1 MPDSSPPS
9 SELPPGSRLPA
20 DRTAED
26 GFPGSFAAAP
36 RSPTVSRAVRISRAG
51 GFWRVEAGGVDL
63 FAVRPGASAAYGPW
77 HPLGRVEPGEAFGG
91 LAPLPATL
99 DHLDILAVPLPGT
112 RLADMAWDC
121 GDGSFAAFDDWIV
134 RLSELARLPLRPR
147 DVAGLGA
154 FAGSAPAP
162 AGTTLCAARG
172 LVWLAASGPVAA
184 FGQQPV
190 DAAVPLALTG
200 RVWVRIAADCTVRAW
215 SSADLAADGLLE
227 AAAGRAVVEALTRL
241 DAELDRAVEG
251 AAAAFRGR
259 ETAARQ
265 RLKAASSHLASTL
278 HPGSAGSGDEGT
290 GDALLR
296 CCIRVAARDSIVLDA
311 RGSASPR
318 DADLDA
324 ARTIEA
330 RVERI
335 AQAARVR
342 MRRGTLS
349 EAWWKG
355 DHGSFVA
362 VRGDRPVAV
371 LRVGRGYRLVEADG
385 RGERVDAAVAADLSP
400 SVYLFYRPLPPT
412 AINGWGLLRFALKGS
427 VRELA
432 VILAAASAAALLALI
447 TPVVSGA
454 IFDTIVPRGQY
465 AQLGQVTVV
474 LAGAAIATLGFG
486 IAQALSQLRV
496 QGRLDAVVQSAVW
509 DRLLNLPV
517 SFFRDYEVGD
527 LTSRAMGINSLS
539 SQLTGATMSSLFGG
553 VFSVVSFGMMLYY
566 QWKLALI
573 GFLFAAV
580 TVGGSAVFALVQRS
594 QQREQLALRGQ
605 MSARVFQYIS
615 GIAKIRSAG
624 AESFA
629 FWDWAGR
636 FARDIGFQRRSGTIV
651 YSQTLFGTFMLLA
664 FQVLSLM
671 MFAFFLDKISMGSFV
686 AFNSAF
692 GQFFSGMS
700 SLAGAA
706 VTVYGLAPLYERTR
720 PILQAVPEI
729 DGAKLDPGELSGRI
743 TLDHV
748 SFAYPASERGG
759 TGRPILDD
767 VNLRIEP
774 GEFVAVVGASGAG
787 KSTLLRLLLGFER
800 PVQGSVSFD
809 GRDLAT
815 LDPGAVRRQLGV
827 VLQNGQILPGSIF
840 DNIVANGPFDLDD
853 AWRAARVAGLENDI
867 RAMPMGMQTMI
878 SEGAATFS
886 GGQKQRLMIA
896 RAVIRR
902 PRILFLDEATSAL
915 DNATQAQVSAALEQM
930 RTTRIVIAHRLS
942 TIVHADRIVVLDGG
956 RIVQEGRYEDLLAA
970 PGLFAA
976 LARRQTA

>member
-9 SELPPGSRLPA
+9 SELPPGGWIPAGGAAEGGLPQ
-20 DRTAED
+20 
-26 GFPGSFAAAP
+26 SFASAP
-36 RSPTVSRAVRISRAG
+36 RSPTVARAVLVSRAV

-63 FAVRPGASAAYGPW
+63 FAVRPGSSAAYGPW

-99 DHLDILAVPLPGT
+99 GHLDILAVPLPGT
-112 RLADMAWDC
+112 RLADMKRDED
-121 GDGSFAAFDDWIV
+121 DGSFAAFDDWIA
-134 RLSELARLPLRPR
+134 RLSELAHLPLRPR

-172 LVWLAASGPVAA
+172 LVWLAASGPVSA
-184 FGQQPV
+184 FGQQPI
-190 DAAVPLALTG
+190 DATVPLALTG

-215 SSADLAADGLLE
+215 TSAGLAAEGLLE
-227 AAAGRAVVEALTRL
+227 AAAGRAVADALARL

-259 ETAARQ
+259 DTAARQ
-265 RLKAASSHLASTL
+265 RLKDASSHLAATL
-278 HPGSAGSGDEGT
+278 HPGSARSGDEGT

-296 CCIRVAARDSIVLDA
+296 CCLRVAAHDGIALDA
-311 RGSASPR
+311 SGTVSSR
-318 DADLDA
+318 DAGLDA

-330 RVERI
+330 RIERI

-349 EAWWKG
+349 ENWWKG

-371 LRVGRGYRLVEADG
+371 LRGGRGYRLVEADG
-385 RGERVDAAVAADLSP
+385 RSERVDAAVAAGLSP

-412 AINGWGLLRFALKGS
+412 AIDGWGLLRFALRGS
-427 VRELA
+427 FRELA
-432 VILAAASAAALLALI
+432 VILAAASAGALLALL

-474 LAGAAIATLGFG
+474 LAGAAVAGLGFG

-496 QGRLDAVVQSAVW
+496 QGRLDAAVQSAVW

-527 LTSRAMGINSLS
+527 LTSRAMGINALS
-539 SQLTGATMSSLFGG
+539 GQLTGATMSSLFGG

-636 FARDIGFQRRSGTIV
+636 FTRDIGFQRRSGTIV
-651 YSQTLFGTFMLLA
+651 YSQALFGTFMLLA
-664 FQVLSLM
+664 FQVLALM

-729 DGAKLDPGELSGRI
+729 DGAKLDPGELSGQI
-743 TLDHV
+743 ALDHV
-748 SFAYPASERGG
+748 SFAYPAAERGG

-800 PVQGSVSFD
+800 PLEGSVSFD

-840 DNIVANGPFDLDD
+840 DNIVSNGPFDLDD
-853 AWRAARVAGLENDI
+853 AWRAARVAGLEDDI

-956 RIVQEGRYEDLLAA
+956 RIVQEGRYEDLVAA